1 MEILKDILGGLF
13 DAAVEAGKG
22 MGDFID
28 KAVDKVLPPDGKWQ
42 WDIVFSSSCGPVEWE
57 VRFF

>member
-1 MEILKDILGGLF
+1 MMEILKDILGGLF

-28 KAVDKVLPPDGKWQ
+28 KAVDKVLPPDGK
-42 WDIVFSSSCGPVEWE
+42 
-57 VRFF
+57 